1 MNKNIKDILK
11 ILENEY
17 SSTTTALKYGTPFQL
32 LVSTMLAAQS
42 TDVRVNIVTK
52 DLFKKA
58 PDAKS
63 MSRLKLKQLENEIK
77 TVGLYRMKAKNILAT
92 AAILAEKYKGDI
104 PETREECM
112 KLPGVGR
119 KTANVVLSISKDVP
133 AIAVDTHVFRVS
145 NRIGLAK
152 AKNELETEKQLMQ
165 NVPKGKWSEAHHWL
179 IWHGRKIC
187 KARNPLCKQ
196 CPIKKYC
203 KYFNTL
209 TS

>member
-1 MNKNIKDILK
+1 MNKNIKYILK

-77 TVGLYRMKAKNILAT
+77 TVGR
-92 AAILAEKYKGDI
+92 
-104 PETREECM
+104 
-112 KLPGVGR
+112 
-119 KTANVVLSISKDVP
+119 
-133 AIAVDTHVFRVS
+133 
-145 NRIGLAK
+145 
-152 AKNELETEKQLMQ
+152 
-165 NVPKGKWSEAHHWL
+165 
-179 IWHGRKIC
+179 
-187 KARNPLCKQ
+187 
-196 CPIKKYC
+196 
-203 KYFNTL
+203 
-209 TS
+209 